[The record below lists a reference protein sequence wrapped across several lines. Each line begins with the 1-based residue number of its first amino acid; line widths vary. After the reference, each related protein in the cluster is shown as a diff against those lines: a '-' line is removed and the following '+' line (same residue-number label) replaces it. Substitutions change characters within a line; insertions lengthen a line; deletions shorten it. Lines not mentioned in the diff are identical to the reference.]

1 MADTRRVPVKL
12 RLMTYLSP
20 GLPIELFEMV
30 AHYLEEKMK
39 CPVYLIYESRWQ
51 GPPTDGSDP
60 FTLDDV
66 DLAFMSAEPFMKL
79 MERAKDKAEL
89 LPVAPLSPH
98 PKSNNKP
105 VYFSDVIIHSDNVD
119 KYKEFNDMR
128 GVKWAYSGPNS
139 PSGVFTT
146 LKELKKMGESV
157 MFFGHIIQ
165 SGSHIKSIEMVADK
179 TVDAAAINST
189 TLSYQMKKHPELVE
203 KLHIMTSWGPLAVQP
218 MVVNS
223 RMSAELKTE
232 LANHLLNMHKEKSW
246 RRRMEEFTL
255 KQFVPVEMQA
265 YNELEELRKA
275 VSKLSIEGT
284 VYY

>member
-12 RLMTYLSP
+12 RLMTYLCP
-20 GLPIELFEMV
+20 GLPVEIFEMV

-39 CPVYLIYESRWQ
+39 CPVYLIYESRWP
-51 GPPTDGSDP
+51 GPPADRPDP

-66 DLAFMSAEPFMKL
+66 DIAFMNAEPFTRL
-79 MERAKDKAEL
+79 LERVKDKAEL

-105 VYFSDVIIHSDNVD
+105 VYFSDVIVHADNCE

-128 GVKWAYSGPNS
+128 GIRWAYSSPNS
-139 PSGVFTT
+139 PSGVLTT
-146 LKELKKMGESV
+146 LKELKKRGESV
-157 MFFGHIIQ
+157 MFFGHIVQ
-165 SGSHIKSIEMVADK
+165 SGSHVKSIEMVADK
-179 TVDAAAINST
+179 KVDAAAINST
-189 TLSYQMKKHPELVE
+189 TLSYQMKKHPSLAE
-203 KLHIMTSWGPLAVQP
+203 KLHIMDSWGPLPVHP

-223 RMSAELKTE
+223 RMSAELKSE
-232 LANHLLNMHKEKSW
+232 IANHLLNMHKEKVW
-246 RRRMEEFTL
+246 RRRLEDFTL
-255 KQFVPVEMQA
+255 KQFAPVTMDTYKEG
-265 YNELEELRKA
+265 EELREA